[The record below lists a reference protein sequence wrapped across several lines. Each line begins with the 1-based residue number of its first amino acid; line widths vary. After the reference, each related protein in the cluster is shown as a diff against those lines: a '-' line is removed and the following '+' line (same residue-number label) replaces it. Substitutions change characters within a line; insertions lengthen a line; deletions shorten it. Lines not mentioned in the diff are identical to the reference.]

1 MAQADVKTII
11 TQLKKGEL
19 HRLYYLY
26 GADVSGVEKLTKM
39 IVRTAVGENEEFALN
54 KISGKDFNISDF
66 RDMTEMMPMMSEYN
80 CILVNDYNFEEH
92 REEENKQLLEAIK
105 DIPSQTVVIFN
116 VTGFEVKV
124 KASRDKRTITDK
136 NKKLADAVLKNGIVC
151 EQAAKT
157 PHELAKEIAAKVS
170 ARGGMISIAIAQE
183 LATMCLSD
191 TLMIA
196 NEVDKLCAFANGREI
211 TSEMI
216 HGLVSQQSAVT
227 VYNLANAVS
236 SFNKKAAFEAL
247 DELMAQRVSR
257 GAILGTISGSFMD
270 MYRAACARASG
281 RQISDV
287 QSDFAYKWDFIV
299 KNAFRDSSR
308 MSVRRLRECVAILRD
323 TAVQLNSTSA
333 DERIVLEEAVTK
345 MLMTKN

>member
-1 MAQADVKTII
+1 MAQTDAKTISA
-11 TQLKKGEL
+11 QLKKGEL
-19 HRLYYLY
+19 HTLYYLY
-26 GADVSGVEKLTKM
+26 GADISGVEKLTKM
-39 IVRTAVGENEEFALN
+39 IIRAAVGDNEEFALN
-54 KISGKDFNISDF
+54 KINGKEINISAF
-66 RDMTEMMPMMSEYN
+66 RDMTEMLPMMSEYN

-92 REEENKQLLEAIK
+92 REDENKQLLESLK
-105 DIPSQTVVIFN
+105 EIPPQTVVIFN

-124 KASRDKRTITDK
+124 KASRDKRIITDK
-136 NKKLADAVLKNGIVC
+136 NKKLADFVVKNGIVC
-151 EQAAKT
+151 EQAVKT
-157 PHELAKEIAAKVS
+157 PHMLAKEIAAKVS
-170 ARGGMISIAIAQE
+170 ARGGMISMANAQE
-183 LATMCLSD
+183 LAAMCLSD
-191 TLMIA
+191 TLMIS
-196 NEVDKLCAFANGREI
+196 NEIDKLCAYANGREI
-211 TSEMI
+211 TSEML
-216 HGLVSQQSAVT
+216 HELVTRQSDVT

-247 DELMAQRVSR
+247 NELMAQKVGR

-281 RQISDV
+281 RQVPDM
-287 QSDFAYKWDFIV
+287 QSDFAYKWDFMV

-308 MSVRRLRECVAILRD
+308 MSVRRLRECVTILRD